1 MDIMQK
7 LYLLQKSIVIQLGFN
22 VDVYYM
28 EGYGLLAVKQGYP
41 FHPLN
46 IVFAFPDIGIV
57 NWR

>member
-1 MDIMQK
+1 MQK